1 MCGPFSTR
9 TAGAKPWPG
18 LVKSSRGLGLR
29 HFLSTRG
36 RCGRRSCPM
45 RERGAH
51 QDHGR
56 TGKCQTRTRP
66 RPAWMTATVT
76 ATAAAN
82 GYPQRPATA
91 HNARTIRTNL
101 GYVRPEK
108 QTVGSSPGGPRTLEG
123 RNPQFR
129 NPICA
134 RICARDAA
142 GQTEIGE
149 TRKTR
154 NNLVAHACRGQRDDE
169 RLFETQ
175 ETRVVWLITQR
186 SGFKSRPRYQGQRP
200 FLEQRKG
207 LLLASC

>member
-1 MCGPFSTR
+1 
-9 TAGAKPWPG
+9 
-18 LVKSSRGLGLR
+18 
-29 HFLSTRG
+29 
-36 RCGRRSCPM
+36 
-45 RERGAH
+45 
-51 QDHGR
+51 
-56 TGKCQTRTRP
+56 
-66 RPAWMTATVT
+66 MTATVK

-186 SGFKSRPRYQGQRP
+186 SGFKSRPRYQVGRSEASSDHGRGLLHAPCDGIVHEASEEGRRGGWAVRRTRGRRSRRRRCTTSTQVPRP
-200 FLEQRKG
+200 FICDKLQIKCNSPTMG
-207 LLLASC
+207 P